1 LRYWG
6 GKRRNKL
13 GFQITQKFNFYD
25 GVLNDK
31 RYFSLVH
38 LGEAVGDLKIDDE
51 SEKVEYFSYEE
62 TINLEIVFSYRQ
74 VLDDLH
80 QAKLI

>member
-1 LRYWG
+1 
-6 GKRRNKL
+6 
-13 GFQITQKFNFYD
+13 
-25 GVLNDK
+25 
-31 RYFSLVH
+31 